1 MKIHSST
8 LLAIAACALA
18 PMAHASVSVRSDD
31 VSLGLRL
38 QLQVRAEKAW
48 ASNVV
53 FPNRTSS
60 YVSMYNVPEGR
71 NGEPDDLDFYIRRAR
86 LGFSGTWRQNY
97 KFSYILRNDNQDK
110 TGGSATT
117 APAITSPGPNTANHT
132 HTVTVGTP
140 NRVPQTHVA
149 FVERIFKQE
158 DLGLEHAVRMGL
170 DYAWFNGS
178 SAVFSSGS
186 FLFPTARATEQ
197 GAMLAPRGI
206 GVGYK
211 LSHKMFALGLDVQNN
226 TGDDNS
232 NAGSALQ
239 GEGLFYGAR
248 VHLIPFDSDEKG
260 HMRPVE
266 SFVGKEGTG
275 VLISA
280 EFGVNQ
286 NDNTSNTQTVNT
298 KAYGFEVLGHWD
310 GLTGLL
316 EWRQAIQNIDNRTGA
331 DARRVSTCYLI
342 QAGYA
347 LPFGDQFL
355 EPALRLTKLNL
366 DGGAGEFAPYG
377 SSEYGA
383 SGRSFD
389 LGVNYYIHGHNN
401 KLQLAWQH
409 WSAEKTVRV
418 QVAPNKFENKRPDA
432 DIVRLQWQLNF

>member
-48 ASNVV
+48 ASNGAL
-53 FPNRTSS
+53 
-60 YVSMYNVPEGR
+60 MYNVPEGR

-110 TGGSATT
+110 TGT
-117 APAITSPGPNTANHT
+117 
-132 HTVTVGTP
+132 TVTTS

-149 FVERIFKQE
+149 FVERVFKQE
-158 DLGLEHAVRMGL
+158 DLDLEHGVRMGL
-170 DYAWFNGS
+170 DYAWFNGA
-178 SAVFSSGS
+178 SAVFSSSS
-186 FLFPTARATEQ
+186 FLFPTARATDQ
-197 GAMLAPRGI
+197 GAMLAPRGV

-286 NDNTSNTQTVNT
+286 NDNTPNTRTVNT

-316 EWRQAIQNIDNRTGA
+316 EWRQAIRNTDNRTGA

-409 WSAEKTVRV
+409 WSAEKPVRV
-418 QVAPNKFENKRPDA
+418 PVAPNKFENKRPDA